1 MMDPRMTTGPRM
13 LLVVLLT
20 TMIWSTSVFS
30 QSMNDCSFEETEVGV
45 STCNLLLDASLFCVE
60 SWKTGTG
67 STTSWLGGPPVDAR
81 HNPKGGYV
89 FTTTTDMLRSL
100 QQPRR
105 SWLIT
110 APTNTTGPSG
120 RCLQFDYSIG
130 GLGVEWL
137 EVLLVTYHS
146 ENINEALK
154 NSSVPLDYQVMPLWR
169 TKQTTHGEWQGA
181 QVTFSTLHEH
191 SLVFSAFPDTHYAK
205 YHGYVAMDD
214 LSFTDG
220 PCQQD
225 CMFDL
230 DLCSWSNSET
240 TDDFDWKIGRSSE
253 KRGTGPSRDQAS
265 SLITRIT
272 TGGYAYVDSSYPR
285 QPGDVAWLV
294 SATLEPT
301 TEPLC
306 LHFWI
311 NMHGGGMGSVRV
323 LQMPL
328 NSPVESKELW
338 RLWKGASWGTDTWYP
353 CQQTVASTEEF
364 QIIFEASVGV
374 PGAGDVGLDTI
385 SFSRGACPSLPLSSS
400 PGWGD
405 CTFLDDTCSWQV
417 PSITSSYDCNFLS
430 RVAGNKYNPPG
441 HTESVYEITDMY
453 MKFNLN
459 CYKTHARD
467 RAALVSPVITT
478 SSDLCLSFWVF
489 MYTNI
494 ASQIHVGAL
503 RVVLQSTEKNTTLWR
518 LQNQQHAGWTY
529 AQVSIP
535 AASSVRVA
543 IEGIQGPK
551 VMGMIGID
559 DIAFFPLNCKLK
571 PTLATVQVA
580 DCTFDHDL
588 CTWELQ
594 KTNQTY
600 TSSIDKWQ
608 LATGDKILRDHTF
621 DADGGGFGYLESFNT
636 QHTSRLKS
644 SLLPQNQTFCLTFWF
659 SEIYPDHSAK
669 LSLIRLVAGN
679 EEVVWSALQSTITN
693 PPVAVDNDATWRYA
707 QVLLENQD
715 SDYQMII
722 EGRVT
727 RSAWAIDDLLFIPN
741 REDCRYKGHQTCWVQ
756 CLRQAAKF
764 NSREK

>member
-529 AQVSIP
+529 AQVNIL
-535 AASSVRVA
+535 
-543 IEGIQGPK
+543 IQYSWGPCLGGRWLLIIK
-551 VMGMIGID
+551 II
-559 DIAFFPLNCKLK
+559 IIIIIFIFIFIILNISL
-571 PTLATVQVA
+571 P
-580 DCTFDHDL
+580 
-588 CTWELQ
+588 
-594 KTNQTY
+594 
-600 TSSIDKWQ
+600 
-608 LATGDKILRDHTF
+608 
-621 DADGGGFGYLESFNT
+621 GGFGYLESFNT